1 MVKFQ
6 YTADHANQ
14 VTSVVYVISG
24 LISALLGA
32 FIDRYGRNEI
42 FVLISASGSIL
53 GQILLVYTK
62 VNPYIGTILMGL
74 SYSLMA
80 TSVWPMVALV
90 IPEHQLGT
98 AYGMQVYRPAWLL
111 VMVLFYLHYLGCN
124 SGFGIVMEVT
134 ENIFYG

>member
-6 YTADHANQ
+6 YTADHADQ

-24 LISALLGA
+24 FISAILGA

-42 FVLISASGSIL
+42 FVLLSASGSIL
-53 GQILLVYTK
+53 GQLLLVYTK
-62 VNPYIGTILMGL
+62 VNPYLGTILMGL

-98 AYGMQVYRPAWLL
+98 AYGMQVYSLL
-111 VMVLFYLHYLGCN
+111 IVECMKIKLKFLYRDQIIF
-124 SGFGIVMEVT
+124 FG
-134 ENIFYG
+134 